1 MSMKNL
7 FLILALILPI
17 KISARNIRP
26 MDLQESDLDVGSFK
40 IWLLFICGFVI
51 LCVIA
56 LIADGIRIVL
66 NKWFPRPYSL
76 DKGEYVF
83 VSYVDQKCFKES
95 GEQPKS
101 TYKSIDSATMAAI
114 YVKDGEYYYDWVG
127 KFLPVE
133 ENPYF
138 GDTTIGEWGT
148 YKYRYKVVF
157 ATKKYCP
164 QGWSYFYFNFPTKKD

>member
-1 MSMKNL
+1 
-7 FLILALILPI
+7 
-17 KISARNIRP
+17 

-114 YVKDGEYYYDWVG
+114 YVKQ
-127 KFLPVE
+127 
-133 ENPYF
+133 
-138 GDTTIGEWGT
+138 
-148 YKYRYKVVF
+148 
-157 ATKKYCP
+157 KKGLHSKRRH
-164 QGWSYFYFNFPTKKD
+164 QGIFIYSHLFER